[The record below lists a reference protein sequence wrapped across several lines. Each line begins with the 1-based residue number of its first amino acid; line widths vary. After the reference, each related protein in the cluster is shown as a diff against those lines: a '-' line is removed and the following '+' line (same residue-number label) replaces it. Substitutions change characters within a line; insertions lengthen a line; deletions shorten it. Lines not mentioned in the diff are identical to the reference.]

1 MLGRNLDI
9 IKVFYKLFYEI
20 VLIEPGD
27 NISVWAV
34 CCVNSMLRSSSIIF
48 NLSLW
53 INNIQKKVF

>member
-27 NISVWAV
+27 NISV
-34 CCVNSMLRSSSIIF
+34 
-48 NLSLW
+48 
-53 INNIQKKVF
+53 